1 MFLVLATIY
10 MKGHENRHIN
20 ATFTTNIMNYTCVYA
35 YFSTFVPGN
44 YLNRTDFNTMHYF
57 SRLENTIKS
66 NWNGIAVANYR
77 GESFTYGELATQ
89 IARFHVFFEAVGL
102 KKGDKVALCAKNSA
116 RWGITFFAANTY
128 EAVLVPI
135 LADFHPESV
144 NSLVDH
150 SESKVLLTDTD
161 IWTKLDITKMPQIQ
175 AVFSSSDFSLL
186 YAADEKIQKA
196 CDELDAMFAAKYPNG
211 FSAEYVSYPTDND
224 KELAIINYTSGTTSA
239 PKGVMLRYECVSE
252 NVSFGQ
258 KRLPCGLGDTLVSM
272 LPMAHMY
279 GMMFELIYPV
289 CNGAA
294 IYYLGKTPTP
304 ALLLGALKEIKP
316 YLVITV
322 PLVMEKIFKSK
333 VAPIVNKPVMKVVC
347 AIPGL
352 NQVIFKK
359 VRNTLLEAFGGRIRE
374 IVMGGAALN
383 PDVEK
388 WFRRF
393 KLPFTVGYGMTEAAP
408 LLAYEDWWEFAP
420 KSCGK
425 AVDSVEVRIDS
436 EDPYTKVGEIQ
447 AKGIS
452 LMSGYYKNEEATAAA
467 FTEDGW
473 MRTGDLGLLDKKG
486 NIYIK
491 GRSKNMILS
500 ANGQNIY
507 PEEIE
512 AVVNNQPYVIESVV
526 VDRGAKLV
534 ALIYADA
541 DAMKAAGVD
550 EQTFKAQVIA
560 EVNVS
565 MPAYSKIGLVEIMAE
580 PFEKTPKMSIKRFM
594 YK

>member
-1 MFLVLATIY
+1 
-10 MKGHENRHIN
+10 MK
-20 ATFTTNIMNYTCVYA
+20 
-35 YFSTFVPGN
+35 
-44 YLNRTDFNTMHYF
+44 HYF
-57 SRLENTIKS
+57 TRLEE
-66 NWNGIAVANYR
+66 AVKTGWDRPALGNFR
-77 GESFTYGELATQ
+77 GELFTFGQLATQ
-89 IARFHVFFEAVGL
+89 IAKFHVFFEAIGL

-116 RWGITFFAANTY
+116 RWGVTFFAANTY

-135 LADFHPESV
+135 LADFHPDSV

-150 SESKVLLTDTD
+150 SESMVLLTDTD
-161 IWTKLDITKMPQIQ
+161 IWNKLDIAKMPTVK
-175 AVFSSSDFSLL
+175 AVISSSDFSLL
-186 YAADEKIQKA
+186 YSADEKIQEANDKIE
-196 CDELDAMFAAKYPNG
+196 ELFAQKYPNG
-211 FSAEYVSYPTDND
+211 FSAADVTYPTDND

-239 PKGVMLRYECVSE
+239 PKGVMLRYECLSA
-252 NVSFGQ
+252 NVEFGQ
-258 KRLPCGLGDTLVSM
+258 KRLPSYPEDKIVSM

-279 GMMFELIYPV
+279 GMMFELIYPL
-289 CNGAA
+289 CGGSS

-304 ALLLGALKEIKP
+304 ALLLGAMAEVKP

-333 VAPIVNKPVMKVVC
+333 VAPVINKPIMKVITS
-347 AIPGL
+347 IPGL

-359 VRNTLLEAFGGRIRE
+359 IRNTLLSAFGGNVRE

-388 WFRRF
+388 WFRKF

-408 LLAYEDWWEFAP
+408 LLAYEDWWEFAS

-436 EDPYTKVGEIQ
+436 DDPYNKVGEIQ
-447 AKGIS
+447 AKGYS
-452 LMSGYYKNEEATAAA
+452 LMSGYYKNEEATKAA
-467 FTEDGW
+467 FTADGW

-486 NIYIK
+486 NIFIK

-512 AVVNNQPYVIESVV
+512 AKLNTLYLVMESLVVQR
-526 VDRGAKLV
+526 DKKLV
-534 ALIYADA
+534 ALVVPDYEAAAADGIAKLDIPKYMDENLKQINSLVAPYERLAEIIIYPS
-541 DAMKAAGVD
+541 
-550 EQTFKAQVIA
+550 E
-560 EVNVS
+560 
-565 MPAYSKIGLVEIMAE
+565 
-580 PFEKTPKMSIKRFM
+580 FEKTPKRSIKR
-594 YK
+594 YLYNI

>member
-1 MFLVLATIY
+1 
-10 MKGHENRHIN
+10 MK
-20 ATFTTNIMNYTCVYA
+20 
-35 YFSTFVPGN
+35 
-44 YLNRTDFNTMHYF
+44 HYF
-57 SRLENTIKS
+57 TRFEEAIKA
-66 NWNGIAVANYR
+66 NWERPALGNFR
-77 GESFTYGELATQ
+77 GEVFTFGELATQ
-89 IARFHVFFEAVGL
+89 IAKFHVFFEAIGL

-116 RWGITFFAANTY
+116 RWGVTFFAANTY

-150 SESKVLLTDTD
+150 SESLVLLTDTD
-161 IWTKLDITKMPQIQ
+161 IWSKLDITKMPTIK
-175 AVFSSSDFSLL
+175 AVISSSDFSLL
-186 YAADEKIQKA
+186 YAADEKIQA
-196 CDELDAMFAAKYPNG
+196 ANDNLDQLFAAKYPKG
-211 FSAEYVSYPTDND
+211 FSAADVSYPTDND
-224 KELAIINYTSGTTSA
+224 KDLAIINYTSGTTSA
-239 PKGVMLRYECVSE
+239 PKGVMLRYECVSA
-252 NVSFGQ
+252 NVAFGQ
-258 KRLPCGLGDTLVSM
+258 KRLPSYPGDTIVSM

-279 GMMFELIYPV
+279 GMMFELIYPL
-289 CNGAA
+289 CGGSS

-304 ALLLGALKEIKP
+304 ALLLGAMAEVKP

-333 VAPIVNKPVMKVVC
+333 VAPVINKPVMKVIT

-359 VRNTLLEAFGGRIRE
+359 IRTTLLNAFGGNVRE

-388 WFRRF
+388 WFKKF
-393 KLPFTVGYGMTEAAP
+393 GLPFTVGYGMTEAAP
-408 LLAYEDWWEFAP
+408 LLAYEDWYDFAP

-425 AVDSVEVRIDS
+425 CVDSVEVRIDS
-436 EDPYTKVGEIQ
+436 DDPYNKVGEIQ
-447 AKGIS
+447 AKGYS
-452 LMSGYYKNEEATAAA
+452 LMSGYYKNEEATKAA

-473 MRTGDLGLLDKKG
+473 MRTGDLGLLDAKG
-486 NIYIK
+486 NIFIK

-512 AVVNNQPYVIESVV
+512 AVVNNQPYVVESVV
-526 VDRGAKLV
+526 IDRGARLV
-534 ALIYADA
+534 ALVYMDA
-541 DAMKAAGVD
+541 EKAKSEGVD
-550 EQTFKAQVIA
+550 LEAYKATIMA
-560 EVNVS
+560 EVNKS
-565 MPAYSKIGLVEIMAE
+565 MPAYSKVNLVEYMDQ

>member
-1 MFLVLATIY
+1 
-10 MKGHENRHIN
+10 
-20 ATFTTNIMNYTCVYA
+20 
-35 YFSTFVPGN
+35 
-44 YLNRTDFNTMHYF
+44 MHYF

-77 GESFTYGELATQ
+77 GESFTYGGLATQ

-211 FSAEYVSYPTDND
+211 FSAEHVSYPTDND

-258 KRLPCGLGDTLVSM
+258 KRLPCGPGDTLVSM

-289 CNGAA
+289 CNGAS

-333 VAPIVNKPVMKVVC
+333 VAPIVNKPVMKVIC
-347 AIPGL
+347 SIPGV
-352 NQVIFKK
+352 NQLIFKK

-408 LLAYEDWWEFAP
+408 LLAYEDWWEFAS

-486 NIYIK
+486 NIYNK

-534 ALIYADA
+534 ALVYADA

-550 EQTFKAQVIA
+550 AEAFKAQIIA
-560 EVNVS
+560 EVNLS

>member
-1 MFLVLATIY
+1 
-10 MKGHENRHIN
+10 MKHYFTRLQEAMVANWERPALGNFRGELF
-20 ATFTTNIMNYTCVYA
+20 TFGEVATNIA
-35 YFSTFVPGN
+35 K
-44 YLNRTDFNTMHYF
+44 L
-57 SRLENTIKS
+57 
-66 NWNGIAVANYR
+66 
-77 GESFTYGELATQ
+77 
-89 IARFHVFFEAVGL
+89 HVLYEAIGL

-116 RWGITFFAANTY
+116 RWGIAFFSANTY
-128 EAVLVPI
+128 EAVVVPI

-150 SESKVLLTDTD
+150 SESTVLFTDSD
-161 IWTKLDITKMPQIQ
+161 IWAKLDIKQMPNVK
-175 AVFSSSDFSLL
+175 AVVSTADFKLL
-186 YAADEKIQKA
+186 YAADEKISKA
-196 CDELDAMFAAKYPNG
+196 NEDLQNLFDEKYPKG
-211 FSAEYVSYPTDND
+211 FSAADVSYPTDND
-224 KELAIINYTSGTTSA
+224 KDLAIINYTSGTTSA
-239 PKGVMLRYECVSE
+239 PKGVMLRYECISA
-252 NVSFGQ
+252 NVAFGQ
-258 KRLPCGLGDTLVSM
+258 KRLPSYSEDTIVSM

-279 GMMFELIYPV
+279 GMMFELIYPL
-289 CNGAA
+289 CGGSS

-304 ALLLGALKEIKP
+304 ALLLGAMAEVKP

-333 VAPIVNKPVMKVVC
+333 VAPVVNKPVMKAVC

-352 NQVIFKK
+352 NKIIFKK
-359 VRNTLLEAFGGRIRE
+359 IRTTLLNAFGGKVRE

-388 WFRRF
+388 WFQKF
-393 KLPFTVGYGMTEAAP
+393 QLPFTVGYGMTEAAP
-408 LLAYEDWWEFAP
+408 LMAYEDWWEFAP

-425 AVDSVEVRIDS
+425 AIDTVEVRIDS

-447 AKGIS
+447 ARGMNI
-452 LMSGYYKNEEATAAA
+452 MSGYYKNEEATKAA

-473 MRTGDLGLLDKKG
+473 MRTGDLGLLDRKG
-486 NIYIK
+486 NIFIK

-526 VDRGAKLV
+526 IDRGARLV
-534 ALIYADA
+534 ALVFTDSEK
-541 DAMKAAGVD
+541 MKAEGVD
-550 EQTFKAQVIA
+550 VEAYKSELMAT
-560 EVNVS
+560 VNKS
-565 MPAYSKIGLVEIMAE
+565 MPAYSKINIVEIMDE

>member
-1 MFLVLATIY
+1 
-10 MKGHENRHIN
+10 MK
-20 ATFTTNIMNYTCVYA
+20 
-35 YFSTFVPGN
+35 
-44 YLNRTDFNTMHYF
+44 HYF
-57 SRLENTIKS
+57 TRLEESIKT
-66 NWNGIAVANYR
+66 NWERPALGNYR
-77 GESFTYGELATQ
+77 GELFTFGEVATN
-89 IARFHVFFEAVGL
+89 IAKLHVLYEAVGL

-116 RWGITFFAANTY
+116 RWGIAFFSANTY
-128 EAVLVPI
+128 EAVVVPI
-135 LADFHPESV
+135 LADFHPDSV

-150 SESKVLLTDTD
+150 SESTVLFTDTD
-161 IWTKLDITKMPQIQ
+161 IWNKLDIAKMPMLK
-175 AVFSSSDFSLL
+175 AVVSTADFKLL
-186 YAADEKIQKA
+186 YAADDKIQEA
-196 CDELDAMFAAKYPNG
+196 NDNLQALFDQKYPKG
-211 FSAEYVSYPTDND
+211 FSAADVSYPVDND

-239 PKGVMLRYECVSE
+239 PKGVMLRYECISA
-252 NVSFGQ
+252 NVAFGQ
-258 KRLPCGLGDTLVSM
+258 KRLPSYPEDKIVSM

-279 GMMFELIYPV
+279 GMMFELIYPL
-289 CNGAA
+289 CGGSS

-304 ALLLGALKEIKP
+304 ALLLGAMAEVKP

-333 VAPIVNKPVMKVVC
+333 VAPVVNKPVMKVLT
-347 AIPGL
+347 AIPGI
-352 NQVIFKK
+352 NQIIFKK
-359 VRNTLLEAFGGRIRE
+359 IRTTLLNAFGGKVRE

-388 WFRRF
+388 WFRKF

-408 LLAYEDWWEFAP
+408 LMAYEDWWEFVS

-425 AVDSVEVRIDS
+425 AIDTVEVRIDS

-447 AKGIS
+447 ARGMNI
-452 LMSGYYKNEEATAAA
+452 MSGYYKNEEATKAA

-486 NIYIK
+486 NIFIK

-512 AVVNNQPYVIESVV
+512 AAVNNQPYIIESVV
-526 VDRGAKLV
+526 VNRGARLV
-534 ALIYADA
+534 ALVYADA
-541 DAMKAAGVD
+541 EKA
-550 EQTFKAQVIA
+550 KAEGTDLEAYKAVLMA
-560 EVNVS
+560 EVNKS
-565 MPAYSKIGLVEIMAE
+565 MPSYSKVNAVEYMDQ

>member
-1 MFLVLATIY
+1 MTKHYFTRLQ
-10 MKGHENRHIN
+10 ESIN
-20 ATFTTNIMNYTCVYA
+20 A
-35 YFSTFVPGN
+35 
-44 YLNRTDFNTMHYF
+44 
-57 SRLENTIKS
+57 
-66 NWNGIAVANYR
+66 NWDRPCLCNFK
-77 GESFTYGELATQ
+77 GEEFTYGDFATN
-89 IARFHVFFEAVGL
+89 IAKLHLLYEKVGL

-116 RWGITFFAANTY
+116 RWGVAFFSVNTY
-128 EAVLVPI
+128 EAVIVPI

-150 SESKVLLTDTD
+150 SESLVLFTDTD
-161 IWTKLDITKMPQIQ
+161 IWKKLDITKMPTVK
-175 AVFSSSDFSLL
+175 AVVSTADFKLL

-196 CDELDAMFAAKYPNG
+196 NDELDSLFAEKYPNG
-211 FSAEYVSYPTDND
+211 FSAADVNYPTDND
-224 KELAIINYTSGTTSA
+224 KDLAIINYTSGTTSA

-252 NVSFGQ
+252 NVAFGQ
-258 KRLPCGLGDTLVSM
+258 KRLPSYPGDTIVSM

-279 GMMFELIYPV
+279 GMMFELIYPICGGSSV
-289 CNGAA
+289 
-294 IYYLGKTPTP
+294 YYLGKTPTP
-304 ALLLGALKEIKP
+304 ALLLGAMAQVKP

-333 VAPIVNKPVMKVVC
+333 VAPVVNKPLMKVVC
-347 AIPGL
+347 KIPGL
-352 NQVIFKK
+352 NRIIFKK
-359 VRNTLLEAFGGRIRE
+359 VRTTLLNAFGGNVRE

-388 WFRRF
+388 WFKRF
-393 KLPFTVGYGMTEAAP
+393 QLPFTVGYGMTEAAP
-408 LLAYEDWWEFAP
+408 LLAYEDWWDFAP

-436 EDPYTKVGEIQ
+436 EDPRNKVGEIQ
-447 AKGIS
+447 ARGNSI
-452 LMSGYYKNEEATAAA
+452 MSGYYKNEEATAAA

-473 MRTGDLGLLDKKG
+473 MRTGDLGVVDAAG
-486 NIYIK
+486 NIFIR

-512 AVVNNQPYVIESVV
+512 AVINNQDYIIESVV
-526 VDRGAKLV
+526 VDRGASLV
-534 ALIYADA
+534 ALVYVDGDKLTAD
-541 DAMKAAGVD
+541 GLNLD
-550 EQTFKAQVIA
+550 EQMALMRNTVNA
-560 EVNVS
+560 E
-565 MPAYSKIGLVEIMAE
+565 MPAYSKISKVEVMDQ

>member
-1 MFLVLATIY
+1 
-10 MKGHENRHIN
+10 MKHYFARLEEAIKANWERPALGNFRGE
-20 ATFTTNIMNYTCVYA
+20 TFTFGEVATNIAKLHVLY
-35 YFSTFVPGN
+35 
-44 YLNRTDFNTMHYF
+44 D
-57 SRLENTIKS
+57 TI
-66 NWNGIAVANYR
+66 
-77 GESFTYGELATQ
+77 
-89 IARFHVFFEAVGL
+89 GL

-116 RWGITFFAANTY
+116 RWGIAFFSANTY
-128 EAVLVPI
+128 EAVVVPI
-135 LADFHPESV
+135 LADFHPESI

-150 SESKVLLTDTD
+150 SESSILFTDSD
-161 IWTKLDITKMPQIQ
+161 IWSKLDISKMPGVK
-175 AVFSSSDFSLL
+175 AVVSTADFKLL
-186 YAADEKIQKA
+186 YAADEKISKA
-196 CDELDAMFAAKYPNG
+196 NDELDMIFAKKYPEG
-211 FSAEYVSYPTDND
+211 FRADDVTYPTDND

-239 PKGVMLRYECVSE
+239 PKGVMLRYECISA
-252 NVSFGQ
+252 NVEFGQ
-258 KRLPCGLGDTLVSM
+258 KRLPSYPEDKVVSM

-279 GMMFELIYPV
+279 GMMFELIYPL
-289 CNGAA
+289 CGGSS

-304 ALLLGALKEIKP
+304 ALLLGAMAEVKP

-333 VAPIVNKPVMKVVC
+333 VAPVINKPVMKVIT

-352 NQVIFKK
+352 NNIIFKK
-359 VRNTLLEAFGGRIRE
+359 IRNTLLQAFGGNVRA

-388 WFRRF
+388 WFKRF

-408 LLAYEDWWEFAP
+408 LMAYEDWWEFAC

-425 AVDSVEVRIDS
+425 AIDTIEVRIDS
-436 EDPYTKVGEIQ
+436 TDPYNKVGEIQ
-447 AKGIS
+447 ARGMNI
-452 LMSGYYKNEEATAAA
+452 MSGYYKNDEATKAA
-467 FTEDGW
+467 FTADGW

-486 NIYIK
+486 NIFIK

-526 VDRGAKLV
+526 VNRGAKLV
-534 ALIYADA
+534 ALVYADSEKIKA
-541 DAMKAAGVD
+541 DNID
-550 EQTFKAQVIA
+550 A
-560 EVNVS
+560 EVYKSTIISEVNKS
-565 MPAYSKIGLVEIMAE
+565 MPAYSKINIVEYMDQ

-594 YK
+594 YN

>member
-1 MFLVLATIY
+1 M
-10 MKGHENRHIN
+10 HIFIN
-20 ATFTTNIMNYTCVYA
+20 LLIKIPKRSNMTK
-35 YFSTFVPGN
+35 
-44 YLNRTDFNTMHYF
+44 HYF
-57 SRLENTIKS
+57 SRFEEAVKN
-66 NWNGIAVANYR
+66 NWERLALANFR
-77 GESFTYGELATQ
+77 GESFTFGELATQ
-89 IARFHVFFEAVGL
+89 IAKFHVFFDAIGL

-116 RWGITFFAANTY
+116 RWGVTFFAANTY

-135 LADFHPESV
+135 LADFHPDSV

-150 SESKVLLTDTD
+150 SESKVLLTDSD
-161 IWTKLDITKMPQIQ
+161 IWNKLDISKMPAIK
-175 AVFSSSDFSLL
+175 AVISSSDFSLL
-186 YAADEKIQKA
+186 YAADDSIQAANDNLQKLF
-196 CDELDAMFAAKYPNG
+196 DEKYPSG
-211 FSAEYVSYPTDND
+211 FSAADVTYPTDND
-224 KELAIINYTSGTTSA
+224 KDLAIINYTSGTTSA

-252 NVSFGQ
+252 NVAFGQ
-258 KRLPCGLGDTLVSM
+258 KRLPSYPGDQIVSM

-279 GMMFELIYPV
+279 GMMFELIYPL
-289 CNGAA
+289 CGGSS

-304 ALLLGALKEIKP
+304 ALLLGAMAEVKP

-333 VAPIVNKPVMKVVC
+333 VAPVVNKPVMKALC
-347 AIPGL
+347 SIPGL
-352 NQVIFKK
+352 NLVIFKK
-359 VRNTLLEAFGGRIRE
+359 IRTQLMNAFGGNVRE

-388 WFRRF
+388 WFKKF

-408 LLAYEDWWEFAP
+408 LLAYEDWWEFAS

-425 AVDSVEVRIDS
+425 PVDSVEVRIDS
-436 EDPYTKVGEIQ
+436 SDPIKQVGEIQ
-447 AKGIS
+447 AKGVS
-452 LMSGYYKNEEATAAA
+452 LMSGYYKNDEATKAA

-473 MRTGDLGLLDKKG
+473 MRTGDLGVMDAAG
-486 NIYIK
+486 NIFIR

-526 VDRGAKLV
+526 VDRGASLV
-534 ALIYADA
+534 ALVYVDSDKLAADSI
-541 DAMKAAGVD
+541 DIE
-550 EQTFKAQVIA
+550 EQMNALKA
-560 EVNVS
+560 EVNKS
-565 MPAYSKIGLVEIMAE
+565 MPSYSKISKVEVMDA

>member
-1 MFLVLATIY
+1 
-10 MKGHENRHIN
+10 MK
-20 ATFTTNIMNYTCVYA
+20 
-35 YFSTFVPGN
+35 
-44 YLNRTDFNTMHYF
+44 HYF
-57 SRLENTIKS
+57 TRLEEAIKA
-66 NWNGIAVANYR
+66 NWTRPALGNYR
-77 GESFTYGELATQ
+77 GELFTFGEVAEN
-89 IARFHVFFEAVGL
+89 IARLHVLYEAAGL

-116 RWGITFFAANTY
+116 RWGIAFFSANTY
-128 EAVLVPI
+128 EAVVVPI
-135 LADFHPESV
+135 LADFHPDSV

-150 SESKVLLTDTD
+150 SESTVLFTDTD
-161 IWTKLDITKMPQIQ
+161 IWNKLDIAKMPKVK
-175 AVFSSSDFSLL
+175 AVVSTADFKLL
-186 YAADEKIQKA
+186 YAADEKIQSA
-196 CDELDAMFAAKYPNG
+196 NDNLQALFEAKYPNG
-211 FSAEYVSYPTDND
+211 FTAADVSYPTDND

-239 PKGVMLRYECVSE
+239 PKGVMLRYECISA
-252 NVSFGQ
+252 NVAFGQ
-258 KRLPCGLGDTLVSM
+258 KRLPSYPEDKIVSM

-279 GMMFELIYPV
+279 GMMFELIYPL
-289 CNGAA
+289 CGGSS

-304 ALLLGALKEIKP
+304 ALLLGAMAEVKP

-333 VAPIVNKPVMKVVC
+333 VAPIVNKPVMKVVT
-347 AIPGL
+347 AIPGI
-352 NQVIFKK
+352 NQIIFKK
-359 VRNTLLEAFGGRIRE
+359 VRTSLLNAFGGNVRE

-388 WFRRF
+388 WFKKF

-408 LLAYEDWWEFAP
+408 LMAYEDWWDFAS

-425 AVDSVEVRIDS
+425 AIDTVEVRIDS
-436 EDPYTKVGEIQ
+436 EDPYNKVGEIQ
-447 AKGIS
+447 ARGMNI
-452 LMSGYYKNEEATAAA
+452 MSGYYKNEEATKAA

-473 MRTGDLGLLDKKG
+473 MRTGDLGLLDEKG
-486 NIYIK
+486 NIFIK

-526 VDRGAKLV
+526 VDRGARLV
-534 ALIYADA
+534 ALIYMDSE
-541 DAMKAAGVD
+541 KAKTEGVD
-550 EQTFKAQVIA
+550 LEEYKKTIMA
-560 EVNVS
+560 EVNKS
-565 MPAYSKIGLVEIMAE
+565 MPAYSKVNAVEYMSE

>member
-1 MFLVLATIY
+1 
-10 MKGHENRHIN
+10 MK
-20 ATFTTNIMNYTCVYA
+20 
-35 YFSTFVPGN
+35 
-44 YLNRTDFNTMHYF
+44 HYF
-57 SRLENTIKS
+57 TRLEEAMKA
-66 NWNGIAVANYR
+66 NWGRPALGNYR
-77 GESFTYGELATQ
+77 GELFTFGEVAEN
-89 IARFHVFFEAVGL
+89 IAKLHVLYEAAGL

-116 RWGITFFAANTY
+116 RWGIAFFSANTY
-128 EAVLVPI
+128 EAVVVPI
-135 LADFHPESV
+135 LADFHPDSV

-150 SESKVLLTDTD
+150 SESTVLFTDTD
-161 IWTKLDITKMPQIQ
+161 IWNKLDIAKMPKVK
-175 AVFSSSDFSLL
+175 AVVSTADFKLL
-186 YAADEKIQKA
+186 YAADEKIQNA
-196 CDELDAMFAAKYPNG
+196 NDNLQALFDAKYPNG
-211 FSAEYVSYPTDND
+211 FSAADVSYPTDND

-239 PKGVMLRYECVSE
+239 PKGVMLRYECISA
-252 NVSFGQ
+252 NVAFGQ
-258 KRLPCGLGDTLVSM
+258 KRLPSYPEDKIVSM

-279 GMMFELIYPV
+279 GMMFELIYPL
-289 CNGAA
+289 CGGSS

-304 ALLLGALKEIKP
+304 ALLLGAMAEVKP

-333 VAPIVNKPVMKVVC
+333 VAPIVNKPVMKVVT

-352 NQVIFKK
+352 NQIIFKK
-359 VRNTLLEAFGGRIRE
+359 VRTSLLNAFGGNVRE

-388 WFRRF
+388 WFRKF

-408 LLAYEDWWEFAP
+408 LMAYEDWWDFAS

-425 AVDSVEVRIDS
+425 AIDTVEVRIDS
-436 EDPYTKVGEIQ
+436 EDPYNKVGEIQ
-447 AKGIS
+447 ARGMNI
-452 LMSGYYKNEEATAAA
+452 MSGYYKNEEATKAA

-473 MRTGDLGLLDKKG
+473 MRTGDLGLLDEKG
-486 NIYIK
+486 NIFIK

-512 AVVNNQPYVIESVV
+512 AAVNNQPYVIESVV
-526 VDRGAKLV
+526 VDRGARLI
-534 ALIYADA
+534 ALIYMDSE
-541 DAMKAAGVD
+541 KAKAEGVD
-550 EQTFKAQVIA
+550 LEDYKKTIMT
-560 EVNVS
+560 EVNKS
-565 MPAYSKIGLVEIMAE
+565 MPAYSKVNVVEYMAE

>member
-1 MFLVLATIY
+1 
-10 MKGHENRHIN
+10 MK
-20 ATFTTNIMNYTCVYA
+20 
-35 YFSTFVPGN
+35 
-44 YLNRTDFNTMHYF
+44 HYF
-57 SRLENTIKS
+57 TRLQEAMKA
-66 NWNGIAVANYR
+66 NWERPALGNYR
-77 GESFTYGELATQ
+77 GEVFTYGEVATQ
-89 IARFHVFFEAVGL
+89 IAKLHVLYEAIGL

-116 RWGITFFAANTY
+116 RWGIAFFSANTY
-128 EAVLVPI
+128 EAVVVPI

-150 SESKVLLTDTD
+150 SESTVLFTDTD
-161 IWTKLDITKMPQIQ
+161 IWSKLDIEKMPQVK
-175 AVFSSSDFSLL
+175 AVVSTADFKLL
-186 YAADEKIQKA
+186 YAADEKISSANENLQNLF
-196 CDELDAMFAAKYPNG
+196 DAKYPKG
-211 FSAEYVSYPTDND
+211 FSMDDLNYPTENEKD
-224 KELAIINYTSGTTSA
+224 LAIINYTSGTTSA
-239 PKGVMLRYECVSE
+239 PKGVMLRYECVTA
-252 NVSFGQ
+252 NVAFGL
-258 KRLPCGLGDTLVSM
+258 KRLPVYEGDTIVSM

-279 GMMFELIYPV
+279 GMMFELIYPL
-289 CNGAA
+289 CGGAA

-304 ALLLGALKEIKP
+304 ALLLGAMAEIKP

-333 VAPIVNKPVMKVVC
+333 VAPVVKKPVMKVIC

-359 VRNTLLEAFGGRIRE
+359 VRTSLLNAFGGKVRE

-383 PDVEK
+383 PEVES
-388 WFRRF
+388 WFKKF
-393 KLPFTVGYGMTEAAP
+393 KLPYTVGYGMTEAAP
-408 LLAYEDWWEFAP
+408 LMAYEDWWDFAA

-425 AVDSVEVRIDS
+425 AIDTIEVRIDS
-436 EDPYTKVGEIQ
+436 EDPYNKVGEIQ
-447 AKGIS
+447 ARGMNI
-452 LMSGYYKNEEATAAA
+452 MSGYFKNEEATKAA

-473 MRTGDLGLLDKKG
+473 MRTGDLGVVDKKG
-486 NIYIK
+486 NIFIK

-526 VDRGAKLV
+526 IDRGARLV
-534 ALIYADA
+534 ALVYTDSEK
-541 DAMKAAGVD
+541 MKAEGVD
-550 EQTFKAQVIA
+550 VEDFKKNLMT
-560 EVNVS
+560 EVNRS
-565 MPAYSKIGLVEIMAE
+565 MPAYSKINLVEIMDQ